1 MSTSTK
7 RLFLLDAFALIY
19 RAHFAFSKNPRINS
33 KGFNTGCVLG
43 FTNTLLDI
51 LNNENP
57 SHIAVCFDTSEP
69 TYESSV
75 CPTCNWLALRMCWPR
90 VGR

>member
-1 MSTSTK
+1 MSTDTK

-57 SHIAVCFDTSEP
+57 SRVSLCIFLFPKAAVLLVHLEEDAAKLVHEKKQT
-69 TYESSV
+69 
-75 CPTCNWLALRMCWPR
+75 
-90 VGR
+90 